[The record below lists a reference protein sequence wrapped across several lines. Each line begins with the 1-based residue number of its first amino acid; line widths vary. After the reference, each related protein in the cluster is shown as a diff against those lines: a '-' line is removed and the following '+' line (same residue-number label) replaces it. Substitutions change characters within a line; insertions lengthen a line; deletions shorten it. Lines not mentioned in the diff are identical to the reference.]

1 MKNHTAE
8 EQESLTK
15 FMHENDLTPDS
26 KLYRYTSK
34 SHIKENNNMLFLK
47 AKSEPLDMVIDNYH
61 GSSHVFISSDI
72 GQGLSFL
79 TAKEDEYDSSGRVCV
94 ELDLKDVLNQGGL
107 VYAVTS
113 LPAYL
118 KAFFCTLP
126 EGEVKVTVVS

>member
-1 MKNHTAE
+1 MKTHTTE

-15 FMHENDLTPDS
+15 FMQENDLTPDS

-34 SHIKENNNMLFLK
+34 DYLKEVDNMFFIE
-47 AKSEPLDMVIDNYH
+47 AKSNPLDMVIDNYH
-61 GSSHVFISSDI
+61 GSSHVFISSNI

-79 TAKEDEYDSSGRVCV
+79 TAKEDEYENSERVCV
-94 ELDLKDVLNQGGL
+94 ELDLKNVLNQGGF

-126 EGEVKVTVVS
+126 EGEVKVKVVG